1 VSVTEQPP
9 AGGIT
14 TGGTS
19 APGRRSASATW
30 QRLSTRFENLYIGL
44 VLVAL
49 LAMFTVWAPPG
60 TFLTGDNLSNIA
72 LDASQLLILSSGIAL
87 LIGAGGLDLSVGA
100 VVVFSSIVA
109 GKTMLAIAGP
119 IEDTVGMSGTQLLPA
134 VLAGI
139 GVAILCGCAWGAL
152 NAFIILRLRVP
163 SIIATLATLS
173 AATGLA
179 QVISKGVNVSSLPI
193 QLQASFGGAK
203 FLGLVPWPVV
213 VAAVVVAILWVVLA
227 CTRFGLRTYAIGSN
241 ADAAARAGVPVGRH
255 MLALYS
261 LVGLLAGVVAFIDL
275 SRFGT
280 ASLSGHT
287 QDALNAIAAVVI
299 GGVSLFGGRGR
310 MSGVVIGVFIPAV
323 LANGF
328 VVVQVDPFWQNV
340 AVGAV
345 LVLAVYIDQL
355 RRGAQTRE
363 G

>member
-1 VSVTEQPP
+1 MSIASEPHAEQPTGSPAAGPARTSVTSRWG
-9 AGGIT
+9 A
-14 TGGTS
+14 
-19 APGRRSASATW
+19 
-30 QRLSTRFENLYIGL
+30 LSVRFENLYIGL

-49 LAMFTVWAPPG
+49 LAIFTLWAPPE
-60 TFLTGDNLSNIA
+60 TFLTSDNLSNIA
-72 LDASQLLILSSGIAL
+72 LDASQLLILSSGVAL
-87 LIGAGGLDLSVGA
+87 LIIAGGLDLSVGA
-100 VVVFSSIVA
+100 VVVFSAIVS

-119 IEDTVGMSGTQLLPA
+119 VEESVTKSAGQLLPA
-134 VLAGI
+134 VLAGL
-139 GVAILCGCAWGAL
+139 GVAVLSGWAWGAL
-152 NAFIILRLRVP
+152 NSLITLKLRVP
-163 SIIATLATLS
+163 PIIATLATLS

-179 QVISKGVNVSSLPI
+179 QVVSKGVNVSSLPI
-193 QLQASFGGAK
+193 QLQQHFGGAK
-203 FLGLVPWPVV
+203 AFDVVPWPVV
-213 VAAVVVAILWVVLA
+213 VAAVVVAVLWVVLSQM
-227 CTRFGLRTYAIGSN
+227 RFGLRTYAIGSN
-241 ADAAARAGVPVGRH
+241 AEAAARSGIPVGRH
-255 MLALYS
+255 MLALYT
-261 LVGLLAGVVAFIDL
+261 LVGLLAGVVSFIDL

-355 RRGAQTRE
+355 RRGAHNRE

>member
-1 VSVTEQPP
+1 MSVTEHPS
-9 AGGIT
+9 AGDLAARDT
-14 TGGTS
+14 VESRPRT
-19 APGRRSASATW
+19 ARSTW
-30 QRLSTRFENLYIGL
+30 NRIAARFENLYIGL

-49 LAMFTVWAPPG
+49 LAMFTVWAPSG

-87 LIGAGGLDLSVGA
+87 LIVAGGLDLSVGA
-100 VVVFSSIVA
+100 VVVFSSIVS

-119 IEDTVGMSGTQLLPA
+119 IEDTVDMSGTQLLPA

-139 GVAILCGCAWGAL
+139 AVAILCGCAWGAL

-203 FLGLVPWPVV
+203 LLGVVPWPVV
-213 VAAVVVAILWVVLA
+213 VAAVIVALLWVVLA
-227 CTRFGLRTYAIGSN
+227 CTRFGMRTYAIGSN

-255 MLALYS
+255 MLALYT

-310 MSGVVIGVFIPAV
+310 LSGVVIGVFIPAV

>member
-1 VSVTEQPP
+1 MTASR
-9 AGGIT
+9 
-14 TGGTS
+14 TG
-19 APGRRSASATW
+19 RSRGW
-30 QRLSTRFENLYIGL
+30 QALSDRFENLYIGG
-44 VLVAL
+44 VLIAL
-49 LAMFTVWAPPG
+49 LAMFTVWAPSG

-87 LIGAGGLDLSVGA
+87 LIIAGGLDLSVGA
-100 VVVFSSIVA
+100 VVVFSSIVS
-109 GKTMLAIAGP
+109 GKVMLSMAGP
-119 IEDTVGMSGTQLLPA
+119 IEESVSKSASELLPA
-134 VLAGI
+134 MLAGLATA
-139 GVAILCGCAWGAL
+139 VVCGCAWGAL
-152 NAFIILRLRVP
+152 NAFIIVRLRVP

-173 AATGLA
+173 VATGLA

-193 QLQASFGGAK
+193 QLQENFGGAK
-203 FLGLVPWPVV
+203 LFGAVPWPVV
-213 VAAVVVAILWVVLA
+213 VALVIVAVLWVVLA
-227 CTRFGLRTYAIGSN
+227 CTRAGLRTYAIGSN

-255 MLALYS
+255 MLGLYT

-310 MSGVVIGVFIPAV
+310 MSGVLIGVFIPAV

-328 VVVQVDPFWQNV
+328 VVVRVDPFWQNV

-355 RRGAQTRE
+355 RRGAASRE

>member
-1 VSVTEQPP
+1 VTLTEQSMDDHVGP
-9 AGGIT
+9 AAT
-14 TGGTS
+14 TGSVGS
-19 APGRRSASATW
+19 AVARWR
-30 QRLSTRFENLYIGL
+30 RLSARFENLYIGL
-44 VLVAL
+44 VLLAL
-49 LAMFTVWAPPG
+49 MAMFTLWAPPN
-60 TFLTGDNLSNIA
+60 TFLTGANLSNIA

-87 LIGAGGLDLSVGA
+87 LIIAGGLDLSVGA
-100 VVVFSSIVA
+100 VVVFSAIVS

-119 IEDTVGMSGTQLLPA
+119 IEDTVDMSAADLIPA

-139 GVAILCGCAWGAL
+139 GVAVVCGCAWGAL
-152 NAFIILRLRVP
+152 NAFIILRLKVP

-179 QVISKGVNVSSLPI
+179 QVISQGVNVSSLPI
-193 QLQASFGGAK
+193 QLQRHFGGAK
-203 FLGLVPWPVV
+203 LAGVLPWPVV
-213 VAAVVVAILWVVLA
+213 VALVVLVVLWVVLA

-241 ADAAARAGVPVGRH
+241 ADAAARAGIPVGRH
-255 MLALYS
+255 MLGLYA

-310 MSGVVIGVFIPAV
+310 MPGVVIGVFIPAV

-355 RRGAQTRE
+355 RRGAATRE

>member
-1 VSVTEQPP
+1 MST
-9 AGGIT
+9 ASST
-14 TGGTS
+14 SSDRSRTG
-19 APGRRSASATW
+19 RSWRDFSD
-30 QRLSTRFENLYIGL
+30 RFENLYISG

-49 LAMFTVWAPPG
+49 VVMFTVWAPPG
-60 TFLTGDNLSNIA
+60 TFLTGDNVSNIA
-72 LDASQLLILSSGIAL
+72 LDAAQLLILSSGIAL
-87 LIGAGGLDLSVGA
+87 LIIAGGLDLSVGA

-109 GKTMLAIAGP
+109 GKVMLAMAGP
-119 IEDTVGMSGTQLLPA
+119 IEESVDKSALDLLPA
-134 VLAGI
+134 MAAGL
-139 GVAILCGCAWGAL
+139 GVAVLCGCAWGAL
-152 NAFIILRLRVP
+152 NAFIIVRLRVP

-193 QLQASFGGAK
+193 QLQENFGGAK
-203 FLGLVPWPVV
+203 LLGVVPWPVV
-213 VAAVVVAILWVVLA
+213 VAAVVVAVLWVVLA
-227 CTRFGLRTYAIGSN
+227 GTRFGLRTYAIGSN
-241 ADAAARAGVPVGRH
+241 SDAAARAGVPVGRH
-255 MLALYS
+255 MLGLYT

-310 MSGVVIGVFIPAV
+310 MSGVLIGVFIPAV

-328 VVVQVDPFWQNV
+328 VVVHVDPFWQNV

-355 RRGAQTRE
+355 RRGAATRE